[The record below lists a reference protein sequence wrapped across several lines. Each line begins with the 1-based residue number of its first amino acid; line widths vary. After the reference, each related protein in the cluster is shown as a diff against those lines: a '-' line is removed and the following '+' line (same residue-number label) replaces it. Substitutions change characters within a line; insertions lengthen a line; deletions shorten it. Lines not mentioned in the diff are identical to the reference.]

1 MEKMSLTIMSNSW
14 EVKPFFATVQSRR
27 RENKCAPTF
36 RAYTGDNVSAH
47 RKCFTTWML
56 KKASHATH
64 PLCSFGEEIR
74 ASSSLVDFG
83 VWFI

>member
-1 MEKMSLTIMSNSW
+1 MCSDIS
-14 EVKPFFATVQSRR
+14 
-27 RENKCAPTF
+27 
-36 RAYTGDNVSAH
+36 AYTGDNVSAH

-64 PLCSFGEEIR
+64 PLCSFGEEIL
-74 ASSSLVDFG
+74 ASSSLEDFG